1 MIKLIIF
8 DLDGV
13 LVDARELHYNALN
26 NALESIDE
34 KYVIQRDEHLS
45 TYDGLTTTKKLKI
58 LSKNK
63 GLSTE
68 LHNTIHEM
76 KQDMTLRIIDGFS
89 VELTYLAREEL
100 LKLRNRSVRQ
110 TFNKKTRQYE
120 ETLDN
125 DKFLTEYCKAIIKG
139 WKGLT
144 YTHLEELLLVD
155 VSSVDPKDELPWTQE
170 NAELLMKN
178 SSDFDNWVSE
188 TVGDL
193 ENFTQS
199 K

>member
-1 MIKLIIF
+1 MNETVKTPKKATEPVSLRS
-8 DLDGV
+8 L
-13 LVDARELHYNALN
+13 LTPSKTVDIEYPG
-26 NALESIDE
+26 ID
-34 KYVIQRDEHLS
+34 S
-45 TYDGLTTTKKLKI
+45 
-58 LSKNK
+58 
-63 GLSTE
+63 
-68 LHNTIHEM
+68 
-76 KQDMTLRIIDGFS
+76 FS

-199 K
+199 KKY